1 MSAWAFALIVFAAQ
15 LIGWAVGRLVRR
27 RLPPEHLDTRTRDS
41 VMLLVGMVAT
51 LSALVLGLMIST
63 AKTSFDADKA
73 SVIEIAADILLID
86 HALAQ
91 YGDESKAARELL
103 RGFTKGAVD
112 GVFSPDE
119 AGQALDVTA
128 APLPQMGRL
137 QQSLLALSP
146 ATDAQRWLQAR
157 ALTLSSEL
165 KRARVLFAERA
176 SGSIPPAFLFVLTAW
191 LAMLYIALAIFAPSN
206 LTSTLTAVGGA
217 LAFSAAIFL
226 ILELDTP
233 FHGLI
238 SLSSEPLVKTLEL
251 LGR

>member
-1 MSAWAFALIVFAAQ
+1 MSALAFALIVFAAQ
-15 LIGWAVGRLVRR
+15 LIGWACGRWMRR

-91 YGDESKAARELL
+91 YGRRVKGCTRTAARIHE
-103 RGFTKGAVD
+103 RCRRWR
-112 GVFSPDE
+112 FSPDRPE
-119 AGQALDVTA
+119 QALDVTA

-165 KRARVLFAERA
+165 KRARVLFAEHA

>member
-15 LIGWAVGRLVRR
+15 LVGWTLGRFVRN

-51 LSALVLGLMIST
+51 LSALVLGLMISS

-91 YGDESKAARELL
+91 YGQEAKAARELL

-112 GVFSPDE
+112 GAFSPDRQE
-119 AGQALDVTA
+119 QALDVTA
-128 APLPQMGRL
+128 APLPQMSRL

-146 ATDAQRWLQAR
+146 ATEAQRWLQAR

-217 LAFSAAIFL
+217 FAFSAAIFL

-238 SLSSEPLVKTLEL
+238 SLSNEPLVKTLEL